1 MADRLIDI
9 NQTTNQSNVLGFA
22 QSEQQLQ
29 KFIAELNQKG
39 GEIRIYI
46 PNASNFGHQSTSV
59 HIMYRLAA
67 MGVKKIRIVYDP
79 GNDNWDKLYI
89 LILGLPYEE
98 VDEYPLNA
106 QTTLYFSTEGSPLS
120 ETMPLGITGG
130 WDGNE
135 QMFKKLGLQVDDFC
149 RLQPFLWGTVG
160 GDVVSPQ
167 ELFVGKV
174 AQGTWE
180 GYTVSFPET
189 YRMLQRGYY
198 FDQPTLTKSDWV
210 KFAEQAKEME
220 RESLVELVAEIER
233 LVLTHQALL
242 VPVYFS
248 PGRAVATFHDLFF
261 NLFLGIRNSQ
271 KQVKDRPVIVLI
283 LSEPQLKGYEAL
295 EATFDG
301 SEVYNLSTPKK
312 TRINADLK
320 KESQRYKYL
329 DQMGYLDFLQQDV
342 KLFKDEEDVSGIR
355 LSEAVKTHS
364 LVQVSALLLPR
375 VVFDYMYGLS
385 NLTMIFEGA
394 GTGNLVM
401 NLGKPF
407 IRIRGADDKGK
418 HIEGKHTEDK
428 YTNMYRTNLNPT
440 TNTPF
445 AKYGERLA
453 VTMETNADKWEDL
466 MNSFSE
472 KLPDEFIGDF
482 LIDANRPYPS
492 LYYAFR
498 QQREFYHSIYED
510 KLLVA
515 LHYWLS
521 IRPQERQ

>member
-9 NQTTNQSNVLGFA
+9 NQATNQSNVLGFA
-22 QSEQQLQ
+22 QSEQRL
-29 KFIAELNQKG
+29 KEFIAELNQKG

-79 GNDNWDKLYI
+79 GDDNWDKLYI

-167 ELFVGKV
+167 ELFLGKV

-180 GYTVSFPET
+180 GYTVSFPKT

-198 FDQPTLTKSDWV
+198 FDQPTLTAKDREE
-210 KFAEQAKEME
+210 FTERNPTQAE
-220 RESLVELVAEIER
+220 LITTIET

-261 NLFLGIRNSQ
+261 NLFLGIRSFQ
-271 KQVKDRPVIVLI
+271 ERVKAGPVIVLVM
-283 LSEPQLKGYEAL
+283 SEPQPRGYEAL
-295 EATFDG
+295 EATRSG
-301 SEVYNLSTPKK
+301 AAVYNPSREEKGKLLIFE
-312 TRINADLK
+312 RND
-320 KESQRYKYL
+320 QRYQYL
-329 DQMGYLDFLQQDV
+329 ESRGYLNFLQQDV
-342 KLFKDEEDVSGIR
+342 KLFKDKEDVSGIQ

-510 KLLVA
+510 KLSQA